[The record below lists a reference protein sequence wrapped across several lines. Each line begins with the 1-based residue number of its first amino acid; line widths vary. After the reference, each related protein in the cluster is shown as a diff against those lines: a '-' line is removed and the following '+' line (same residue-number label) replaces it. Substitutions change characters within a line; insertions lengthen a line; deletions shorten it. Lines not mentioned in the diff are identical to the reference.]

1 MNSAY
6 SPKGCTGVHW
16 PWIDI
21 CREPLDN
28 WISWQLQTL
37 DLRVCCKCYKKNV
50 HWYIYFHMFSM
61 LHCGRDFLSYF
72 LASGTTA
79 TLDRFMISKNIQPGT
94 NKNIH
99 MLAQVK
105 TFNLSLIQIFNLAQ
119 VKTFNIISALISARI
134 ACQPRTALLPSASL
148 SLTQWRL
155 ISNNLKTCCQ
165 QGVVTGVWQT
175 L

>member
-1 MNSAY
+1 
-6 SPKGCTGVHW
+6 
-16 PWIDI
+16 
-21 CREPLDN
+21 
-28 WISWQLQTL
+28 
-37 DLRVCCKCYKKNV
+37 
-50 HWYIYFHMFSM
+50 
-61 LHCGRDFLSYF
+61 
-72 LASGTTA
+72 
-79 TLDRFMISKNIQPGT
+79 
-94 NKNIH
+94 

-105 TFNLSLIQIFNLAQ
+105 TFNLALIQIFNLAQ